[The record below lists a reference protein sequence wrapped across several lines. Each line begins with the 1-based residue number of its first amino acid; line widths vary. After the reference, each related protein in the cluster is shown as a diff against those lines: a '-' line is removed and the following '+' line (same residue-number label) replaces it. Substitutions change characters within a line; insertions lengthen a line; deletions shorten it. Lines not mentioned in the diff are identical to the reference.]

1 MADRVGLYLQ
11 DDFTLKESIDFV
23 KYAEARGFDSVWQ
36 AETRL
41 VRDSVVPIAAYA
53 AVTSRIRVAS
63 GVMNIWTRNAAAI
76 ASEFLTLDDL
86 AQDRIICGLGAWYD
100 PLAAQVG
107 VNRHKYLLGMREVVD
122 TVRRLLNME
131 RVTYHGEI
139 VQLDDVLLD
148 VRHGRTEARRIPI
161 FVGAVGPKMMAL
173 AGEIADGV
181 LLNYMVAPHSNEVA
195 VSQIEIGAKQAY
207 RSIFNV
213 DRPQLIVC
221 SVHQERKIA
230 LDYARKFVA
239 QYIIEQPHIMR
250 ANGIHHAL
258 IDEVM
263 QLAKSP
269 SAPNAI
275 ERAVRLVSDDVVQM
289 VTASGTPTECRAKV
303 REYIA
308 AGATFPVLY
317 PLHPDVRSLVD
328 AFANGYSN

>member
-11 DDFTLKESIDFV
+11 DDFSLKESIDFV

-41 VRDSVVPIAAYA
+41 VRDSIIPIAAYA

-86 AQDRIICGLGAWYD
+86 AQDRVICGLGAWHD
-100 PLAAQVG
+100 TLAAQVG
-107 VNRHKYLLGMREVVD
+107 INRHKYLLAMREVVE
-122 TVRRLLNME
+122 TVRRLLNLE
-131 RVTYHGEI
+131 RVTFHGEI
-139 VQLDDVLLD
+139 VQLNDALLD
-148 VRHGRTEARRIPI
+148 VSYGRKEARRMPI
-161 FVGAVGPKMMAL
+161 YVGAVGPKMMAL
-173 AGEIADGV
+173 AGEIGDGV
-181 LLNYMVAPHSNEVA
+181 LLNYMVAPHYNEMA
-195 VSQIEIGAKQAY
+195 VSQIEIGTKQAY

-221 SVHQERKIA
+221 SVFPERKTA
-230 LDYARKFVA
+230 LDIARKFVT
-239 QYIIEQPHIMR
+239 QYIIEQPHVMR
-250 ANGIHHAL
+250 ANGVHHAL
-258 IDEVM
+258 IDDVL
-263 QLAKSP
+263 QIAKSP
-269 SAPNAI
+269 STHNAI
-275 ERAVRLVSDDVVQM
+275 DQAVRLVPDDVVQL
-289 VTASGTPTECRAKV
+289 VTASGTPAECRAKV

-317 PLHPDVRSLVD
+317 PLNPDVRFMID

>member
-11 DDFTLKESIDFV
+11 DDFSLKESLDFV

-53 AVTSRIRVAS
+53 AVTSRIRLAS

-100 PLAAQVG
+100 PIAAQVG
-107 VNRHKYLLGMREVVD
+107 VNRHRYLLAMREVVD
-122 TVRRLLNME
+122 AVRRLLSME
-131 RVTYHGEI
+131 RVTFHGEM
-139 VQLDDVLLD
+139 VQLDDVVLD
-148 VRHGRTEARRIPI
+148 VSHGRKEARRIPI
-161 FVGAVGPKMMAL
+161 YVGGVGPKMLAL

-181 LLNYMVAPHSNEVA
+181 LLNYMVAPSYNEMA

-221 SVHQERKIA
+221 SVHTKHEIA
-230 LDYARKFVA
+230 LDTARKLVT
-239 QYIIEQPHIMR
+239 QYILEQPHVMR
-250 ANGIHHAL
+250 ANGVHHAL
-258 IDEVM
+258 IDDVL

-269 SAPNAI
+269 H
-275 ERAVRLVSDDVVQM
+275 AVEEAMRFVPDDVVQL
-289 VTASGTPTECRAKV
+289 VTASGTPAECRAKV

-308 AGATFPVLY
+308 AGATAPVLY
-317 PLHPDVRSLVD
+317 PLNPDVRSLVD